1 MTTKILII
9 DDNFAVSLALKQAL
23 KPAYEVDIAHT
34 GARALEKVASYQYQ
48 TIILDLGL
56 PDMNGLEIC
65 TAIRRMGNTVPIIV
79 LSGEAAPSRKVELL
93 DSGADDYL
101 TKPFSVDEL
110 KARLRLVIRRTRS
123 LQTLGSKLTISGVSL
138 DSIKHTVERDGKN
151 ISLRPKEFAVLEC
164 LMNNA
169 GHVVS
174 RAVLLQYA
182 WDETADVWTNVVDV
196 HIKHLRDRLDA
207 PFETPLIKTVHGL
220 GYKFD
225 ASSRVANTTKG
236 GDKNEQTITN
246 GSH

>member
-1 MTTKILII
+1 MSTKILIV

-23 KPAYEVDIAHT
+23 KPVYDVDIAHT
-34 GARALEKVASYQYQ
+34 GARALEKLESYQYQ
-48 TIILDLGL
+48 TVILDLSL
-56 PDMNGLEIC
+56 PDMNGTEVC
-65 TAIRRMGNTVPIIV
+65 NTIRRLGNTVPIIV
-79 LSGEAAPSRKVELL
+79 LSAETAPSRKVELL

-110 KARLRLVIRRTRS
+110 KARLRLTIRRTRS
-123 LQTLGSKLTISGVSL
+123 LQTLGSKLTINGVSL
-138 DSIKHTVERDGKN
+138 DSVRHTVERDGIN
-151 ISLRPKEFAVLEC
+151 IALRPKEFAVLEC

-182 WDETADVWTNVVDV
+182 WEETADVWTNVVDV

-207 PFETPLIKTVHGL
+207 PFATPLIKTVHGL

-225 ASSRVANTTKG
+225 ASKVANTTKG
-236 GDKNEQTITN
+236 GDKNESVITN